1 MGQQIYKIS
10 KELGYSNK
18 QIVNKAQELGYSVTN
33 HMSTLNDDQIN
44 TINKSLINDNAPRS
58 ATPSQ
63 LETLN
68 DFVKTYSASLNK
80 SLQQLNLITQISSSK
95 GQYNPLLSEQY
106 LNEMNYNPAKANSNE
121 IAKWLMSP
129 QYFDENIRHL
139 SQYLES
145 AVGQYGR
152 AVWFLNNEKS
162 FKYILTPANGDNNK
176 IINQQDYINSYY
188 TVLNTLSK
196 MNIKYQFPKMDL
208 QIMQEGVGFYYI
220 KETEDNI
227 TFLQLPTDWC
237 HITAPWTYGWLFAID
252 LTYFDRMVGLP
263 DVIPELSEAYELF
276 VEKRKAGFKGEK
288 LAPFQYF
295 NLPAEKSFCFTFDPG
310 RANKIPPLSG
320 AMGASLDVLSYR
332 DLLKK
337 KSVLDLWKLIAMKIP
352 IDKDTKRMQIPYEQA
367 AELIGMIKQQMPE
380 NIVAFATPF
389 EAQEVAAN
397 QVNTMDKLVDLGDN
411 NVYSALGMGSAQF
424 GKDNKN
430 AGQLVI
436 STQITF
442 DFASTHM
449 YTQFANL
456 VNWILMQKTKTYKW
470 KVKFFG
476 NKLKEEK
483 EVETALKA
491 TTTANMPYEY
501 LMANLGFEP
510 FEMESFVNWTN
521 KLDIKSKLK
530 PLQSMNTQSGSAF
543 NEGGRPEK
551 DVGDMQ
557 ESGEKSRE
565 YKGNR
570 IGSE

>member
-1 MGQQIYKIS
+1 MGQQIYKIA

-18 QIVNKAQELGYSVTN
+18 QIVNKANELGYKVSN
-33 HMSTLNDDQIN
+33 HMSSLSDDQIN
-44 TINKSLINDNAPRS
+44 TINKALMQDNTPRL
-58 ATPSQ
+58 ATASQ
-63 LETLN
+63 METIN
-68 DFVKTYSASLNK
+68 DFVKTYSADLSK
-80 SLQQLNLITQISSSK
+80 SLRQLDLITQISSSK
-95 GQYNPLLSEQY
+95 GKYNPLLSEQY
-106 LNEMNYNPAKANSNE
+106 LNEMNYNPSKANSNE

-162 FKYILTPANGDNNK
+162 FKYILTPANGDNK
-176 IINQQDYINSYY
+176 DIVNQQDYINSYY

-208 QIMQEGVGFYYI
+208 QVMQDGVGFYYI
-220 KETEDNI
+220 KETDDTI
-227 TFLQLPTDWC
+227 TFLQLPTDYC

-252 LTYFDRMVGLP
+252 LT
-263 DVIPELSEAYELF
+263 PELTEAYETF
-276 VEKRKAGFKGEK
+276 VEKRRAGFKGEK

-310 RANKIPPLSG
+310 KATKIPPLTG

-352 IDKDTKRMQIPYEQA
+352 IDKETKRMQIPYEQA
-367 AELIGMIKQQMPE
+367 AELIAMIKQQMPE
-380 NIVAFATPF
+380 NIVIFATPF

-411 NVYSALGMGSAQF
+411 NVFSALGISAAAL

-430 AGQLVI
+430 AGQLTI

-442 DFASTHM
+442 DFSSTHM

-470 KVKFFG
+470 KVRFFG
-476 NKLKEEK
+476 NKLKEDK
-483 EVETALKA
+483 EIDAALRV

-510 FEMESFVNWTN
+510 FEMESFINWTD
-521 KLDIKSKLK
+521 KLDIKSRLK
-530 PLQSMNTQSGSAF
+530 PLQSMNTQSGNAF